1 MDLRKIKKLIELLEE
16 SNLHEM
22 EIQEGEES
30 IRLSRSGGPAQMMM
44 PQAPMAPMVAPVA
57 APAEAAA
64 AAPAE
69 SNETNLENAL
79 TSPMVGTFY
88 GAPKPGDPAFVK
100 VGDTVAQGD
109 VLCIV
114 EAMKIFNQIEADRA
128 GKVVSILK
136 EGGDPVEYGEP
147 LFIIE

>member
-16 SNLHEM
+16 SNLQEM

-30 IRLSRSGGPAQMMM
+30 IRLSRGGVMS
-44 PQAPMAPMVAPVA
+44 APMMVPQMQAPVA
-57 APAEAAA
+57 TSPVAEAVT
-64 AAPAE
+64 PAVVE
-69 SNETNLENAL
+69 VAVDSANMDNAL
-79 TSPMVGTFY
+79 TSPMVGTYY
-88 GAPKPGDPAFVK
+88 GAAKPGDPDFVK
-100 VGDTVAQGD
+100 VGDKVAVGD

-128 GKVVSILK
+128 GTVVSIMK
-136 EGGDPVEYGEP
+136 ESGDPIEYGEP